1 MIIFQKNNIETNDDG
16 ECNFEI
22 FLYIGLVVIS
32 IGMIFIF
39 IGLGEQVKFGQIT
52 NEHLNPI
59 N

>member
-39 IGLGEQVKFGQIT
+39 IGLGEQVEFGQIT
-52 NEHLNPI
+52 N
-59 N
+59 